1 MLDPN
6 VVEKLR
12 ERHAKIN
19 PLIFYR
25 SCERA
30 KTNGDLF
37 DILETIPKGFPLIW
51 SEADH
56 KWKKIKD
63 LYLSED
69 FFNEKPQT

>member
-1 MLDPN
+1 MLDKT
-6 VVEKLR
+6 VIEKLK

-37 DILETIPKGFPLIW
+37 DILETIPKGFPLTW
-51 SEADH
+51 CEADH
-56 KWKKIKD
+56 RWKKTKD
-63 LYLSED
+63 LYLSGD
-69 FFNEKPQT
+69 FFDEKLND